1 MFLIDIFKINLELQ
15 KSFMKYINYFLIVIG
30 SVISFYANNTDD
42 QNTYL
47 LILGIVLLMIGIY
60 RISRTI
66 PSKNERDRYNETNTE
81 DEV

>member
-1 MFLIDIFKINLELQ
+1 M
-15 KSFMKYINYFLIVIG
+15 VIG
-30 SVISFYANNTDD
+30 AVISLYANNTDD

-66 PSKNERDRYNETNTE
+66 PSKNECESYNETNTE